1 MITNLAATSRVV
13 ASLPFAEIATDDTTD
28 GTGVAWGECRSA
40 MAVIVGGTITDG
52 SYAFELQDSDDDSTY
67 DAVADAFLD
76 GTEPTLD
83 STDSDT
89 VTVLGYKGTRKYLRV
104 SVTSTATTTGGL
116 VGALIVYSGA
126 YRAPVAR

>member
-13 ASLPFAEIATDDTTD
+13 ATLPFAAIATDDTTD

-40 MAVIVGGTITDG
+40 MAVIVAGTITDG
-52 SYAFELQDSDDDSTY
+52 TFTFELQDSDNNSSYT
-67 DAVADAFLD
+67 AVADAFLD
-76 GTEPTLD
+76 GTEPVLEAAN
-83 STDSDT
+83 SDT

-104 SVTSTATTTGGL
+104 SVTSAATTTGGV